1 MSWLVLRLNVI
12 YRTLRMLT
20 FFGESG
26 YGGAPAGERMTSGLA
41 AVASRLAKNVSFV
54 ALRRTAAIAT
64 IAAVMLSGWLLAAPS
79 PKEDAIPALDS
90 LQSVPSVEKSG
101 SETPASATP
110 SVPQP
115 GVVNC
120 ANLVYGLNQ
129 SSVCFSSEFLS
140 QVNRDTHIRTL
151 PRLIEAH
158 LESVDLFQFPYAVMT
173 GEGPFTLTPEQRRNM
188 RDYLQAGGFIVASA
202 GCSSQPWRESFLR
215 EIAVVFPELSLQRLE
230 FSHPIFHTVY
240 DIDELKCKG
249 SHRAQ
254 LEGLEIDGKIGLIF
268 SADGLN
274 DTANAGGN
282 CCCCGGNEIKNSRQ
296 MNVNM
301 LAYTLTH

>member
-1 MSWLVLRLNVI
+1 MSA
-12 YRTLRMLT
+12 LT
-20 FFGESG
+20 RR
-26 YGGAPAGERMTSGLA
+26 PAFRSIA
-41 AVASRLAKNVSFV
+41 ALV
-54 ALRRTAAIAT
+54 ALAGS
-64 IAAVMLSGWLLAAPS
+64 VLLAGPF
-79 PKEDAIPALDS
+79 DDVVDS
-90 LQSVPSVEKSG
+90 LRKRVDAPPSVD
-101 SETPASATP
+101 ETENVEVPDPAAAAEEP
-110 SVPQP
+110 AVLQP

-120 ANLVYGLNQ
+120 ANLVYGDNR

-140 QVNRDTHIRTL
+140 QVSSETNIRTQ
-151 PRLIEAH
+151 PRLVSAH
-158 LESVDLFQFPYAVMT
+158 LESVELFQFPFAVMT
-173 GEGPFTLTPEQRRNM
+173 GEGSFTLTSEQRSNM

-202 GCSSQPWRESFLR
+202 GCSSQPWRDSFLR
-215 EIAVVFPELSLQRLE
+215 ELAQVFPELSLQRLD

-249 SHRAQ
+249 SHRAH
-254 LEGLEIDGKIGLIF
+254 LEGLEIDGKIVLIF

-282 CCCCGGNEIKNSRQ
+282 CCCCGGNEIKNCRQ